1 MLPRRLG
8 DRGPCPSHVPG
19 ACSQRRPQG
28 ADTNVVIA
36 HVLGGLCRGIRGLG
50 RGGHLRHSHNVVV
63 AMRGAVLG
71 LGRGVCNRH
80 RGDVGEDTAGRAFV
94 PTPPHHCCLAM
105 FPHEGYPLPFC
116 PHSAPLCSRPYLGTP
131 GGHCPL
137 RRPHCDWTVFCL
149 SPGIGNLE
157 RRKCVGDMTGD
168 GDSPRPRGPSRSHLC
183 GWAPPGTLASGCS
196 PAPHTQPRR
205 QHPCWGLQGSM
216 HGTRVP
222 SAPTVLPHSRV
233 PPEWCP
239 PWHLDCVRCACT
251 ARAARATQSSVPRST
266 HSTVS
271 ADTLLGA
278 AVSGTALWVRAVGQ

>member
-105 FPHEGYPLPFC
+105 SPHEGYPLPFC

-131 GGHCPL
+131 GGHSPL
-137 RRPHCDWTVFCL
+137 RHPHCDWTVFSL
-149 SPGIGNLE
+149 SPGIGSLWG
-157 RRKCVGDMTGD
+157 RKGAGDMTGD
-168 GDSPRPRGPSRSHLC
+168 GDSPGDRLAPTCVAGHLLVLWHQAVVQLLIHSL
-183 GWAPPGTLASGCS
+183 GGSTLAGTCKAACMAPECPMSPRCCPVLGNPQSGAHLGSVPVCGV
-196 PAPHTQPRR
+196 PARPGRPGPRR
-205 QHPCWGLQGSM
+205 AASPGAH
-216 HGTRVP
+216 T
-222 SAPTVLPHSRV
+222 AP
-233 PPEWCP
+233 
-239 PWHLDCVRCACT
+239 
-251 ARAARATQSSVPRST
+251 
-266 HSTVS
+266 
-271 ADTLLGA
+271 
-278 AVSGTALWVRAVGQ
+278 

>member
-1 MLPRRLG
+1 M
-8 DRGPCPSHVPG
+8 
-19 ACSQRRPQG
+19 
-28 ADTNVVIA
+28 
-36 HVLGGLCRGIRGLG
+36 
-50 RGGHLRHSHNVVV
+50 
-63 AMRGAVLG
+63 
-71 LGRGVCNRH
+71 
-80 RGDVGEDTAGRAFV
+80 

-116 PHSAPLCSRPYLGTP
+116 PHSAPLCSRPYLRTP
-131 GGHCPL
+131 GGHSPL
-137 RRPHCDWTVFCL
+137 HCPHCDWTVFCL

-205 QHPCWGLQGSM
+205 QHPCWDLQGSM

-222 SAPTVLPHSRV
+222 DVPAVLPRLGE

-239 PWHLDCVRCACT
+239 PWQCARVQCACT